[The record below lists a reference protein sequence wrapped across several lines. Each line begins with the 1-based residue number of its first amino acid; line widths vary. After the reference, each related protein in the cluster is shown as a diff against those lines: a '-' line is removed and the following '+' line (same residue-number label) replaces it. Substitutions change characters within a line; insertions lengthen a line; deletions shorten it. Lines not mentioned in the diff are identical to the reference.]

1 MREMHDSVKGKP
13 SQRPQQETRL
23 IRFCVVLGTMEKKK
37 KKKKKSSSLTTYLR
51 QLAANIV
58 RQLKEM

>member
-37 KKKKKSSSLTTYLR
+37 KKKSSSLTTYLR